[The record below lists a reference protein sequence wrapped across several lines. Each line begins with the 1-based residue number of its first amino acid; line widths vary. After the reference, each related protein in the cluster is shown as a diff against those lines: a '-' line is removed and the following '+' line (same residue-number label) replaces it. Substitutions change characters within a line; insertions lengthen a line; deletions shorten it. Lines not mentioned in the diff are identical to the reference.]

1 MATRR
6 LAKTL
11 NEQRLPSMTRGPC
24 KTQSSAA
31 RHSKSTDMNDDVFS
45 GDLLGHIREQVPLPG
60 VGPDLTVVK
69 VGDAKQ
75 TLTNFI
81 WPRLVQEFHLIVL
94 PGMTISTCL
103 VQPPSLPSKQKG
115 VWT

>member
-11 NEQRLPSMTRGPC
+11 NEQRLPAMTTGLC
-24 KTQSSAA
+24 KTQASAA
-31 RHSKSTDMNDDVFS
+31 RHNKSTDMNDDDFS
-45 GDLLGHIREQVPLPG
+45 DDLLGHIRDQVLLPG

-69 VGDAKQ
+69 IGDAEQ
-75 TLTNFI
+75 TLTTFI
-81 WPRLVQEFHLIVL
+81 WPRLAQKFHLTVSA
-94 PGMTISTCL
+94 GMTSSTCL
-103 VQPPSLPSKQKG
+103 VQPPSLPSKQKE

>member
-11 NEQRLPSMTRGPC
+11 NEQRLPAMTTGLC
-24 KTQSSAA
+24 KTQASAA
-31 RHSKSTDMNDDVFS
+31 RHHKSTAMNDDDFS
-45 GDLLGHIREQVPLPG
+45 DTLGHIRDQELLPG

-69 VGDAKQ
+69 IGDAEQ
-75 TLTNFI
+75 TLTTFI
-81 WPRLVQEFHLIVL
+81 WPRLAQKFHLIVSA
-94 PGMTISTCL
+94 GMTISTCL
-103 VQPPSLPSKQKG
+103 IQPPSLPSKQKE